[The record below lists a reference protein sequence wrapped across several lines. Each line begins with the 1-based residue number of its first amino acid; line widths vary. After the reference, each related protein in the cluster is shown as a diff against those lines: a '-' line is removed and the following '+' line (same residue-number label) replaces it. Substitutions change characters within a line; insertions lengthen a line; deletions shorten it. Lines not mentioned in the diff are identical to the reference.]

1 MGNPAIPTDSQK
13 NLASAGGTS
22 IQGIYEAFAIGEVPA
37 VLASMDP
44 RIEWNEAEHF
54 PCADGNP

>member
-13 NLASAGGTS
+13 NLAT